1 MICDEYHEFDWPGAD
16 LGTTPKG
23 KSVFGYIPDALL
35 EQVRAEMLAARKRR
49 ALKSVPRTS

>member
-49 ALKSVPRTS
+49 ASKSVPRT